1 MLGKSATW
9 CPSSPSKPPRL
20 TFLQPLGNISF
31 MKLTSYKCRC
41 KTEDLI
47 PKSEDFCNRHTSKH
61 GASGTLQPIAILSPH
76 PQGPMRHN
84 WKPRSRKGDACKGD
98 AGNVCG
104 PISSESS
111 SMFGPKRHRWKRR
124 SNTSSGRL
132 VFSPS
137 KKGPGSEKFQP
148 WIQPGK
154 ELVPPVPE
162 ESPRWAPESPCK
174 LEFQPWQQPAK
185 HLV

>member
-1 MLGKSATW
+1 
-9 CPSSPSKPPRL
+9 
-20 TFLQPLGNISF
+20 
-31 MKLTSYKCRC
+31 MKLPYCVQAPLVDRLWPLWSISANSGALFACRC

-47 PKSEDFCNRHTSKH
+47 PKSEDFCNGPTSKG
-61 GASGTLQPIAILSPH
+61 GASSNVCPQAMLSPH

-84 WKPRSRKGDACKGD
+84 WKPRSRKGD

-124 SNTSSGRL
+124 SNASGRL

-137 KKGPGSEKFQP
+137 QKVPGNAKFQP

-162 ESPRWAPESPCK
+162 ESPEWVPDSPCK
-174 LEFQPWQQPAK
+174 LEFQPWQQP